1 MKKQLLNNS
10 PEDLSIGHAIAYL
23 LIYTSKYNDGEI
35 KNNEFHMVLKS
46 MKYWMGS
53 DTSDDELRKLLIE
66 TDEWFQ
72 SGANFERLQ
81 TLDHLIKLIKAQITG
96 GSSVLSEL
104 FEDCIFICAS
114 NNLKYNSLFTNE
126 KDSSNEL
133 VLRELMV
140 EFPLLEKIKAKL
152 LG

>member
-1 MKKQLLNNS
+1 MNPAPK
-10 PEDLSIGHAIAYL
+10 ELSLGHATAFI

-35 KNNEFHMVLKS
+35 RDNEFWMVFKS

-53 DTSDDELRKLLIE
+53 DISDEDLRKLLIE

-72 SGANFERLQ
+72 SGSNFERLL
-81 TLDHLIKLIKAQITG
+81 TLDKLIEMIKNQTTG
-96 GSSVLSEL
+96 NPSVLTEI

-114 NNLKYNSLFTNE
+114 NNSKYDSLFTNE
-126 KDSSNEL
+126 KDSSYEL
-133 VLRELMV
+133 LLDELMN
-140 EFPLLEKIKAKL
+140 EFPLLNKLKAKL